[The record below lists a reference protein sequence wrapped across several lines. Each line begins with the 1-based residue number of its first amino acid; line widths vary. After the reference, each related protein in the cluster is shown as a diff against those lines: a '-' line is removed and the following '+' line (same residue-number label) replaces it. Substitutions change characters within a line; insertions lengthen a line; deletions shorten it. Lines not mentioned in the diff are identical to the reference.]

1 MTTKNAILR
10 LNYTPREAHQLI
22 SFLADLQDLLIIH
35 FNDRLQQQ
43 TPEPDRKSHHD
54 GPSDPPSPAIFEPD
68 FDDPLPPF

>member
-22 SFLADLQDLLIIH
+22 SFLADLQDLLWIH

-43 TPEPDRKSHHD
+43 QPTPQPDY
-54 GPSDPPSPAIFEPD
+54 
-68 FDDPLPPF
+68 DDPLPF

>member
-22 SFLADLQDLLIIH
+22 SFLADLQDLLMIH

-43 TPEPDRKSHHD
+43 PPTSQPDY
-54 GPSDPPSPAIFEPD
+54 
-68 FDDPLPPF
+68 DDPLPF